1 MPAAASSCA
10 TCHQKQGIFLTLQLA
25 YFASTK
31 GQFAHNESIQA
42 CSKPSSDPKKIE
54 APATSYL
61 SNFHLAAGYLCRLS
75 TFAIYSF
82 CTNKPRK
89 LNTFSHKQL
98 NQLLPPFN
106 ISRNID
112 FQPGFLKIG
121 WTKINFDNGFEFL
134 RSFSWFAIVF
144 VLALK

>member
-1 MPAAASSCA
+1 MKIKQIPFTCYFHSPLKKEYPKETWINKGLAFA
-10 TCHQKQGIFLTLQLA
+10 TA
-25 YFASTK
+25 
-31 GQFAHNESIQA
+31 NSIVH
-42 CSKPSSDPKKIE
+42 CK
-54 APATSYL
+54 
-61 SNFHLAAGYLCRLS
+61 SN
-75 TFAIYSF
+75 
-82 CTNKPRK
+82 NV
-89 LNTFSHKQL
+89 
-98 NQLLPPFN
+98 LPPFN